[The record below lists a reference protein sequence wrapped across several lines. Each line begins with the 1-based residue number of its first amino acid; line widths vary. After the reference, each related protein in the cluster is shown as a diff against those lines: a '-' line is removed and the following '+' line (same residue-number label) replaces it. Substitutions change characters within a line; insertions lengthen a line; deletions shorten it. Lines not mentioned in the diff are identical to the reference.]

1 MVVCLS
7 GQRYTPRKR
16 VKVEISS
23 VGSNPFATA
32 FNSNQINLAED
43 KGFEPLR
50 DCSQPA
56 FQASA
61 IGH

>member
-1 MVVCLS
+1 MCLS
-7 GQRYTPRKR
+7 GQKYKPLKR
-16 VKVEISS
+16 TKLAVSS
-23 VGSNPFATA
+23 MGSYPTTTA
-32 FNSNQINLAED
+32 NLNDLAED